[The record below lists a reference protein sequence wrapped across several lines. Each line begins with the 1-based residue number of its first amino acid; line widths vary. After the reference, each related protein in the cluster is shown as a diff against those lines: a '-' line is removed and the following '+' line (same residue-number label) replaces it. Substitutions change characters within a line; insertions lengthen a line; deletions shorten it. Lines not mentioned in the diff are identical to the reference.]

1 MAKTKMKVLV
11 TTIPY
16 GFYDAGSLELL
27 KNNNIDYFINPY
39 NKKITEQQL
48 ADIIH
53 EYDALI
59 AGTEPISEFVLSKA
73 ENLKIIARVG
83 VGYNNIDLE
92 AAKARKIKITYV
104 PDGPDR
110 AVADLTIGFMY
121 TLLRA
126 THVSNLKMHQGIWER
141 TIGRRLC
148 ECSVGIVGA
157 GKIGFSVAQE
167 LEKIGI
173 KNILLCDLHE
183 SIDLSNNLSMHYVDL
198 DMVIKHSDVITLH
211 LPMTSDTENMITR
224 KELLAMKSDSCIIN
238 TSRGGIINEDD
249 LYSVMNDGHLYG
261 AAIDVFTQEPYSGK
275 LTTIDRCLLTA
286 HTASMTIDCRT
297 SMEYQAV
304 NEIIRLNNNEPL
316 ICEIP
321 NY

>member
-1 MAKTKMKVLV
+1 MAKTNMKVLV

-16 GFYDAGSLELL
+16 GLYDAGSLELL
-27 KNNNIDYFINPY
+27 KSNNIDYFINPY
-39 NKKITEQQL
+39 NKKITEEQL

-59 AGTEPISEFVLSKA
+59 AGTETISEFVLSKA

-92 AAKARKIKITYV
+92 VAKARKIKITYI

-121 TLLRA
+121 TLLRS

-148 ECSVGIVGA
+148 ECSIGILGA

-173 KNILLCDLHE
+173 KNIMLCDLHE

-198 DMVIKHSDVITLH
+198 DMLIKDSDIITLH
-211 LPMTSDTENMITR
+211 LPMTSDTENMITK

-249 LYSVMNDGHLYG
+249 LYSVMNDGHLSG

-275 LTTIDRCLLTA
+275 LTTVDRCLLTA

>member
-1 MAKTKMKVLV
+1 
-11 TTIPY
+11 
-16 GFYDAGSLELL
+16 
-27 KNNNIDYFINPY
+27 
-39 NKKITEQQL
+39 
-48 ADIIH
+48 
-53 EYDALI
+53 
-59 AGTEPISEFVLSKA
+59 
-73 ENLKIIARVG
+73 
-83 VGYNNIDLE
+83 
-92 AAKARKIKITYV
+92 
-104 PDGPDR
+104 
-110 AVADLTIGFMY
+110 
-121 TLLRA
+121 
-126 THVSNLKMHQGIWER
+126 
-141 TIGRRLC
+141 
-148 ECSVGIVGA
+148 
-157 GKIGFSVAQE
+157 
-167 LEKIGI
+167 
-173 KNILLCDLHE
+173 
-183 SIDLSNNLSMHYVDL
+183 
-198 DMVIKHSDVITLH
+198 
-211 LPMTSDTENMITR
+211 MITR